1 MAINQRCRA
10 NHCSLYIKGLQ
21 EKVKDVFTTTGF
33 TNLFEFK

>member
-10 NHCSLYIKGLQ
+10 NQCRLYIKGLQ

>member
-10 NHCSLYIKGLQ
+10 NHCNLYIKGMQ
-21 EKVKDVFTTTGF
+21 EKVKDVFLTTGF